1 MKRMTGSDCMNEF
14 IVLHNMDGDM
24 ICLNLAHIIEFYYF
38 DGCVRVV
45 TTIDYECVKESF
57 DEIIKIIRGGQNAN

>member
-1 MKRMTGSDCMNEF
+1 MNEF
-14 IVLHNMDGDM
+14 IVLHDIDDNT
-24 ICLNLAHIIEFYYF
+24 ICLNLAHIIEFYHF

-57 DEIIKIIRGGQNAN
+57 EEIIEIIRGG